1 MTKRLLRFCFLT
13 LLTFSILGCNSQ
25 TIQKDVFK
33 FEYLK
38 SSNKKIK
45 DSSKLKLNLYF
56 NNYPIN
62 RVNNYLANIEDYKEA
77 KKDNR
82 TDNFM
87 KVLNA
92 VDNGTY
98 TPDRLK
104 RIKINDKYVID
115 SLFYEQFEIPQI
127 IFIAENYYDQIEN
140 LRLTRLEY
148 DKNINSI
155 IKFQYDFELPITY
168 NQDNV
173 LSFNVDFRNKSSKD
187 IKSFEGKLIVSNSEN
202 LELLKLNLNSN
213 VFPQN
218 IYPNP
223 LNSVD
228 LDNWEWSVL
237 NEYRGSLLGLQ
248 IQVSE
253 YKREQIY
260 DNRKKL
266 ILTFIPTA
274 IYFKDG
280 TTLYQN

>member
-25 TIQKDVFK
+25 TIQKDAFK

-38 SSNKKIK
+38 SSNEKIK

-62 RVNNYLANIEDYKEA
+62 RVNNYLANIEDYKET

-82 TDNFM
+82 TDNLM

-168 NQDNV
+168 SQDNV

-223 LNSVD
+223 LKSVD
-228 LDNWEWSVL
+228 LDSWEWSVL
-237 NEYRGSLLGLQ
+237 NEYRSSLLGLQ